1 MPFDFI
7 ALSSQLLYSEFRFT
21 LATLPVASVQVHT
34 IMYLGIG
41 SGFFRIVI
49 VAIIFLG
56 AFLFIGF
63 FSLAIVS
70 LVPSCAVVQVF
81 FCRRL
86 TQRVSSPAPHHRHNQ
101 QQQQQDFFFIWLR
114 CKVKCLNLQISKT
127 NTSEDNRWRGYRVL
141 VDCVVVMFRVVWV
154 YGAGRIRK
162 LSAQR
167 HEQTFDVW
175 PVPNIFP
182 I

>member
-1 MPFDFI
+1 MNTDCKCCLIFI

-21 LATLPVASVQVHT
+21 LATLPVASVQVQT
-34 IMYLGIG
+34 TMYLVIG

-86 TQRVSSPAPHHRHNQ
+86 TQRVSSPAPHQPPPQPTTTTTTTTR
-101 QQQQQDFFFIWLR
+101 FFFYLVALW
-114 CKVKCLNLQISKT
+114 SKMP
-127 NTSEDNRWRGYRVL
+127 EPADFKDKY
-141 VDCVVVMFRVVWV
+141 
-154 YGAGRIRK
+154 I
-162 LSAQR
+162 
-167 HEQTFDVW
+167 
-175 PVPNIFP
+175 
-182 I
+182 